1 MATIGSIAIAFDA
14 ETGGLTSGVDTVT
27 SSLEGIR
34 GAVEALRTQLSGL
47 SSLSVSLTI
56 DTAGIDAATKSVA
69 SLKTAAESTS
79 VDVKVSADT
88 AAVAAAA
95 SEVEQLGEAI
105 GGTGA
110 AAVQARSSL
119 GSLAVGTAV
128 VITSVRQAIAA
139 YADFRKGFLEFVRS
153 AVGASE
159 SLDAGRVAGGAYRAT
174 LRGLGG
180 DVAALRAVFG
190 GLKAGVDEMVSGFLS
205 ASNINAVLQATLGG
219 VLRLFGVTDDAI
231 VRSVGVISDLVT
243 RQISLAASHRLVQR
257 SLQVISGAYDESTAA
272 IARFLTETAAGRAVA
287 DGLARGV
294 VATVSAVSSID
305 SAVGLAVTTIR
316 SYITSTDLMARVSAA
331 VGTAFDEV
339 AAAARGLVGGTAT
352 LGEAFAAAQ
361 LRLGILYEGLVRLLP
376 SFGNVSA
383 RVSETVSAMARLAPQ
398 AGAVAAALGRVF
410 DVLTIVSAAASRTAT
425 LLDFSAAVAR
435 TAAVSV
441 AVGGLAGAVTGA
453 VAGTG
458 ALAGAAGGASTAIA
472 ALGTTLP
479 IAAAFAIAAAVAT
492 GRFSDALAGL
502 ASQAGQLGDLS
513 DRFGQSVQE
522 MQKLKIAADN
532 TNTAFAA
539 VVRGQQ
545 TFSSNAE
552 KVKIGQL
559 GTPQAREAA
568 AAFARLGISVEDLR
582 SKSPETLFT
591 DVAREVSKIPDAS
604 KRTQVAMDLFGRTGP
619 ALLPL
624 LKNIEAINADMER
637 LGGTIQDVDFER
649 LTNLDR
655 SFQRV
660 GTASKSLSQ
669 TMLIPFTRMQQAVN
683 NLSADVSGGLS
694 KALSAAGQALAEIST
709 PIAVVVEIIG
719 RMANIV
725 LRIVGIF
732 AELATALGVFSLV
745 AAVFEGIRAG
755 FETAMA
761 PIEEMITAIESVAR
775 AIADFLG
782 PTVGLFGLLGQGI
795 GLVVG
800 ALGQLLTYVLLG
812 AAAWAIYSV
821 AAAVASGMLGA
832 LTLSAI
838 TATVAVIG
846 LWIAAL
852 GPIALVVGGLALV
865 GVGITLLIG
874 GITSLIGWMFD
885 FGDSAKEIDGATAS
899 ADELAAA
906 VAETEASSI
915 KNQLEE
921 AMLATGEAAG
931 EAANKIGETIG
942 LSQERVD
949 ALKGT
954 IGATVVAA
962 AGLVGFDLSGKD
974 EENQFDKARESIAGA
989 RGEMAE
995 FSIRAAQLGQAGAEA
1010 IGASSEEFNE
1020 LQRNLAS
1027 GKIGLDEFS
1036 AGYDEIS
1043 ENLGKTLESIEEGSP
1058 EQTLQK
1064 NLEVFKQLDDAA
1076 KNVAASVRDI
1086 GAGVQIGDKFFPRSA
1101 EVKARAQEY
1110 ADEYTD
1116 ALDGIKRKLATGGFQ
1131 ADLDTRRAENEQA
1144 FATGEIDSQTF
1155 NRTKRELDTTSAQ
1168 EQASIAAQDVQRE
1181 LDRSNAKLKVELDFA
1196 DNIRKSLETAFLS
1209 PVEKFQKELDKIRT
1223 NPELTSE
1230 EKGLAEE
1237 DLRAN
1242 AREGLIGQTPVEKF
1256 SDRQRDLQQGALS
1269 GLVSNEEMRN
1279 EMLKNADDL
1288 ARALGVPVNPANQM
1302 EVAISQLDTALKAG
1316 KISVEQ
1322 HSDGL
1327 KAAQRS
1333 FLESIGIKTAAED
1346 IDADKLSELDRQLA
1360 NKKISKEQFEQ
1371 GRQGIENDIIGQ
1383 SASDRIAEDRR
1394 RISAG
1399 IQSGA
1404 VGGARGEAS
1413 LRSLD
1418 ADRRSAAGIDNTPS
1432 QQIQLGVDKISDA
1445 FGVAGKTIQ
1454 EIQAKLSPEEF
1465 AEYQKAIKEN
1475 REGVLAGLG
1484 VQKAGIVQLQELE
1497 KNLIDAGATAGE
1509 TAQAMRK
1516 GTDSFLQSLGI
1527 EKTPFENFSSSLD
1540 NIAEQFNMAG
1550 VPLDQVRERLK
1561 GNAEQLAQFDRAVK
1575 ASRDSLLASLG
1586 VEKSPQQVFA
1596 ESMEKIDE
1604 AANAT
1609 DPNKRITRE
1618 EANQART
1625 EATRK
1630 RDEALGAGDNA
1641 NQFGADFV
1649 KRKKEIEEAFGVD
1662 GGKDPKKFA
1671 LAMEELNKSI
1681 PGADQSSP
1689 LVKFQNELAKLEQVK
1704 SIIGED
1710 AFNENKLGL
1719 QAELQ
1724 ENLKPALDS
1733 VAPDRRLA
1741 SGADNRSKAG
1751 VDTFFRILQGR
1762 DNPSLKA
1769 QRDTARNTQILADA
1783 QNQPEARAVLFQLTA
1798 R

>member
-1 MATIGSIAIAFDA
+1 MATIGSIGIAFEA
-14 ETGGLTSGVDTVT
+14 ETGGLQSGVDSVV
-27 SSLEGIR
+27 SSLGGIR
-34 GAVEALRTQLSGL
+34 DAVESLRAQLSGL
-47 SSLSVSLTI
+47 SSLSVSLTV
-56 DTAGIDAATKSVA
+56 DTASIDAATKSVA
-69 SLKTAAESTS
+69 SLKAAADSASAE
-79 VDVKVSADT
+79 VKVSADT
-88 AAVAAAA
+88 AAVATAAA
-95 SEVEQLGEAI
+95 EVKTLGTAI
-105 GGTGA
+105 EGTGA
-110 AAVQARSSL
+110 AAIQARSSL
-119 GSLAVGTAV
+119 GGLAVSTAV

-139 YADFRKGFLEFVRS
+139 YADFRSGFLGFITAATGADTASS
-153 AVGASE
+153 ALV
-159 SLDAGRVAGGAYRAT
+159 AT
-174 LRGLGG
+174 LRGLNG
-180 DVAALRAVFG
+180 DVTALRAVFG
-190 GLKAGVDEMVSGFLS
+190 GVKAGIDEMVSGFLS
-205 ASNINAVLQATLGG
+205 ASNINAVLQGTLGG
-219 VLRLFGVTDDAI
+219 VLRLLGVTDDA
-231 VRSVGVISDLVT
+231 VVASVGAISDLVT
-243 RQISLAASHRLVQR
+243 RQISLAASMTLVQR
-257 SLQVISGAYDESTAA
+257 SLQVVSGAYDEATSA
-272 IARFLTETAAGRAVA
+272 IVRFLTETSTGQAVA
-287 DGLARGV
+287 DGLARGIIG
-294 VATVSAVSSID
+294 VARAASLIDSAVSS
-305 SAVGLAVTTIR
+305 AVSSVQ
-316 SYITSTDLMARVSAA
+316 SYITSTDLMARVSAT

-339 AAAARGLVGGTAT
+339 AAAARGLVSGTST
-352 LGEAFAAAQ
+352 LGEAFVAAQ

-376 SFGNVSA
+376 SFGNVA
-383 RVSETVSAMARLAPQ
+383 TRVSETVSAMARLAPQ
-398 AGAVAAALGRVF
+398 AGAVASALGRVF
-410 DVLTIVSAAASRTAT
+410 NVLTIVSVAASRTVT
-425 LLDFSAAVAR
+425 LFDFSAAVAQ

-441 AVGGLAGAVTGA
+441 AFGALTGAVTGV

-458 ALAGAAGGASTAIA
+458 ALAGAATGASTAIA

-492 GRFSDALAGL
+492 GRFSEALAGL

-522 MQKLKIAADN
+522 MEKLKIAADN

-545 TFSSNAE
+545 TFASNAE

-568 AAFARLGISVEDLR
+568 AAFSRLGISVEDLR
-582 SKSPETLFT
+582 NKSPETVFM
-591 DVAREVSKIPDAS
+591 DVAREVSKIPEAS

-637 LGGTIQDVDFER
+637 LGGTIQDVDFKR
-649 LTNLDR
+649 LTDLDR
-655 SFQRV
+655 SFRRV

-709 PIAVVVEIIG
+709 PVAVVVEIVG
-719 RMANIV
+719 RMANII

-732 AELATALGVFSLV
+732 AELATSLGLFSTV

-755 FETAMA
+755 FETAME
-761 PIEEMITAIESVAR
+761 PIEQMISAIESVAR
-775 AIADFLG
+775 AINGFLG
-782 PTVGLFGLLGQGI
+782 PAVGIFGVLGQAI

-800 ALGQLLTYVLLG
+800 ALGQLITYIVLG

-821 AAAVASGMLGA
+821 AAAVVTGVLGA
-832 LTLSAI
+832 LSLSAL
-838 TATVAVIG
+838 TAAASFIFMW
-846 LWIAAL
+846 LAAL
-852 GPIALVVGGLALV
+852 GPLALVIGGLAIV
-865 GVGITLLIG
+865 GAGITLLIG
-874 GITSLIGWMFD
+874 GMASLIGWLFD
-885 FGDSAKEIDGATAS
+885 WGDSAKEIDGATAS
-899 ADELAAA
+899 VDEFAAA
-906 VAETEASSI
+906 VAESETASI
-915 KNQLEE
+915 KNGIEE
-921 AMLATGEAAG
+921 GMLAAG
-931 EAANKIGETIG
+931 EAASDAADRVGETIG

-954 IGATVVAA
+954 IGATIVAA
-962 AGLVGFDLSGKD
+962 AGLAGFDLSGKD
-974 EENQFDKARESIAGA
+974 EENQFDRARESIAGA

-995 FSIRAAQLGQAGAEA
+995 FSIRAAQLGQAGAESMA
-1010 IGASSEEFNE
+1010 TASEEFNE
-1020 LQRNLAS
+1020 LQRKLAS
-1027 GKIGLDEFS
+1027 GDINLEQFEK
-1036 AGYDEIS
+1036 GYDELNEGID
-1043 ENLGKTLESIEEGSP
+1043 KAFAAIEKGSP

-1064 NLEVFKQLDDAA
+1064 NLELFKQLDDAA
-1076 KNVAASVRDI
+1076 KGVAKSVRDI

-1131 ADLDTRRAENEQA
+1131 ADLDARRTENERA
-1144 FATGEIDSQTF
+1144 FAADEIDSSTF

-1168 EQASIAAQDVQRE
+1168 EQASIAAEDVQRE
-1181 LDRSNAKLKVELDFA
+1181 LDRNSAKLKVDLDFA

-1230 EKGLAEE
+1230 EKALAEK
-1237 DLRAN
+1237 DLRKN
-1242 AREGLIGQTPVEKF
+1242 AREGLIGSTPVESF
-1256 SDRQRDLQQGALS
+1256 NDRQRDLQQGALS
-1269 GLVSNEEMRN
+1269 GLTSNEEMRN
-1279 EMLKNADDL
+1279 EMLKNADEL

-1302 EVAISQLDTALKAG
+1302 EVAISELDTALKAG
-1316 KISVEQ
+1316 SISVKQ

-1327 KAAQRS
+1327 KAAERS

-1346 IDADKLSELDRQLA
+1346 IDADKLSELNRQLA
-1360 NKKISKEQFEQ
+1360 DKKISEEQFEK
-1371 GRQGIENDIIGQ
+1371 GRQGIENDIVGQ
-1383 SASDRIAEDRR
+1383 SAADEIAEKRR
-1394 RISAG
+1394 RIESG
-1399 IQSGA
+1399 IASGA
-1404 VGGARGEAS
+1404 VGGARGEAA

-1454 EIQAKLSPEEF
+1454 EVQAKLSPEEF

-1475 REGVLAGLG
+1475 RDQVLESLG
-1484 VQKAGIVQLQELE
+1484 VQKAGSVTLEELR
-1497 KNLIDAGATAGE
+1497 KDLADAGASAGQ

-1516 GTDSFLQSLGI
+1516 ANESFMQSLGI
-1527 EKTPFENFSSSLD
+1527 EQTPFERFSSAMD
-1540 NIAEQFNMAG
+1540 NIADQFDMTG

-1561 GNAEQLAQFDRAVK
+1561 GNAEQLSQFDRAVK
-1575 ASRDSLLASLG
+1575 TARDNLLASLG
-1586 VEKSPQQVFA
+1586 VEKSPQEAFNETMA
-1596 ESMEKIDE
+1596 KIDE
-1604 AANAT
+1604 AEAAT
-1609 DPNKRITRE
+1609 DPSKKINRE
-1618 EANQART
+1618 EANQARI

-1649 KRKKEIEEAFGVD
+1649 KRRKQIEEAFGD
-1662 GGKDPKKFA
+1662 GKDPEKFA

-1689 LVKFQNELAKLEQVK
+1689 LVKFQNELAKLEEVK

-1710 AFNENKLGL
+1710 AFNENKLAL
-1719 QAELQ
+1719 QADLQ
-1724 ENLKPALDS
+1724 EGLKPALEA
-1733 VAPDRRLA
+1733 VAPDRRQVGA
-1741 SGADNRSKAG
+1741 SDARSRGG

-1769 QRDTARNTQILADA
+1769 QLAIARNTQILADA
-1783 QNQPEARAVLFQLTA
+1783 QNVPDAVAVIAQLGAR
-1798 R
+1798 